1 MYQFGFLVLC
11 VLLLILNNLNKI
23 VKCESEKSTQRGEHD
38 RGGWDGKPTFHFIL
52 YAFNAKEF
60 IFINFSH
67 PTSRSRDF
75 VYFLHFNFQP
85 TLQIPYKN
93 VKKFNIQHFFGR
105 NQIWIFIF
113 KHCAFIIII
122 YILLFLWCTIDACK
136 IPKPIMS
143 HWLQHYKTIYVLIF
157 RLEHCP
163 FTVRMITW

>member
-122 YILLFLWCTIDACK
+122 FVVYDWCMQNTKTDNVTLIATLQNDICIDISFGTLPVYRSYDNLVNTSK
-136 IPKPIMS
+136 
-143 HWLQHYKTIYVLIF
+143 
-157 RLEHCP
+157 
-163 FTVRMITW
+163 